1 MVTVNKRFL
10 SLIAVSILL
19 LGLTCTAEASDSA
32 GNDTAAA
39 NVQLSNMAKQVRN
52 SLVTLSFLSV
62 FDNLNCIVEDSGTV
76 VLAGQVIRPTLK
88 KDAEAVV
95 RDVPGVKK
103 VVNNI
108 EVLPQSPYD
117 DAIRLQ
123 TYRAIYSRGG
133 FERYAIQ
140 ATLPIRIIVK
150 NGNVTL
156 DGVVGTQLDKTMA
169 DMTAKSVPGV
179 FSVTNNL
186 KVG

>member
-1 MVTVNKRFL
+1 M
-10 SLIAVSILL
+10 
-19 LGLTCTAEASDSA
+19 
-32 GNDTAAA
+32 
-39 NVQLSNMAKQVRN
+39 
-52 SLVTLSFLSV
+52 
-62 FDNLNCIVEDSGTV
+62 
-76 VLAGQVIRPTLK
+76 K

-117 DAIRLQ
+117 DAIRLR
-123 TYRAIYSRGG
+123 TYRAIYSRDG

-140 ATLPIRIIVK
+140 ANLPIRIIVK

-156 DGVVGTQLDKTMA
+156 DGVVGTRLDKTIA

-179 FSVTNNL
+179 FSVTDNL